1 MARINFSLGT
11 YESAILWRFFDC
23 ISSAVS
29 RRMLHGSPPGEENL
43 TFLLCELLDESA
55 TALHVLDYPLSKAKE
70 DLAKSD
76 AGITV
81 DVEFETHE
89 HTKHFESNYSGADLG
104 IVLSINHPQLGQ
116 SKRASLIQAKRLF
129 ARSKSK
135 EFSLYSQYS
144 SYDKEQAN
152 FLKELADRFS
162 AYNSIFYLFY
172 NPPSSGFAENEAA
185 HIKAYEANSSSFS
198 SYYGKMHPFLDD
210 LIDDG
215 FLPFFSGNR
224 QMNLMDSDE
233 ENKAREWRMRQP
245 ALRFSDID
253 TVLSVA
259 NNNSLPQLKPFY
271 DIIGKRRRSIPFAP
285 FADFFLMALASSRY
299 GSSNEEWVK
308 LAEGKKVLLPPLP
321 STDNTPTLDIG
332 NMQSPPLPRHTIK
345 VSVNSTLPSVG

>member
-29 RRMLHGSPPGEENL
+29 RRMLNGSPPGEENL

-55 TALHVLDYPLSKAKE
+55 TALHVLDYPLSKAKK

-76 AGITV
+76 SGITV

-89 HTKHFESNYSGADLG
+89 HTKHFESKYSGADLG

-129 ARSKSK
+129 ANSKSK

-152 FLKELADRFS
+152 FLKELEKRFGV
-162 AYNSIFYLFY
+162 YNSIFYLFY
-172 NPPSSGFAENEAA
+172 NPPSSGFSDNEAA
-185 HIKAYEANSSSFS
+185 HIKAYEANSGSFS
-198 SYYGKMHPFLDD
+198 SYYGKMHPFIDD
-210 LIDDG
+210 LIDEG
-215 FLPFFSGNR
+215 LLPFLYGHR
-224 QMNLMDSDE
+224 QMNPMNEDE
-233 ENKAREWRMRQP
+233 ENKAREWRKSQP

-259 NNNSLPQLKPFY
+259 NNHSLPSLKPFY
-271 DIIGKRRRSIPFAP
+271 DILGKRRRSISFAP

-308 LAEGKKVLLPPLP
+308 LAEGKKVSLPPLP
-321 STDNTPTLDIG
+321 STQKDSTLDIS
-332 NMQSPPLPRHTIK
+332 NMQNPPTPRHTIK
-345 VSVNSTLPSVG
+345 VSVRGTLPNVG

>member
-11 YESAILWRFFDC
+11 YESAVLWRFFDC
-23 ISSAVS
+23 VSSAVS
-29 RRMLHGSPPGEENL
+29 GRMLHGSPPGEENL

-104 IVLSINHPQLGQ
+104 IVLSIDHPQLGQ

-129 ARSKSK
+129 AKSKSK
-135 EFSLYSQYS
+135 EFTLYSQYS
-144 SYDKEQAN
+144 SYDEEQAN
-152 FLKELADRFS
+152 FLKELEKRFGV
-162 AYNSIFYLFY
+162 YNSVFYLFY
-172 NPPSSGFAENEAA
+172 NPPSSGFSDKEAA
-185 HIKAYEANSSSFS
+185 HIKAYEANGASFS
-198 SYYGKMHPFLDD
+198 PYYGKIHPFLDE
-210 LIDDG
+210 LIEEG
-215 FLPFFSGNR
+215 FFPFFYGNR
-224 QMNLMDSDE
+224 QINSL
-233 ENKAREWRMRQP
+233 NKNELNQAREWRILQP
-245 ALRFSDID
+245 ALRISDID

-259 NNNSLPQLKPFY
+259 NNYRLPQLKPFY
-271 DIIGKRRRSIPFAP
+271 DIIGKRRRSISFAP

-321 STDNTPTLDIG
+321 KSNDSISDIG
-332 NMQSPPLPRHTIK
+332 NMQNPPLPRHTLK
-345 VSVNSTLPSVG
+345 VIVSSNLPNIG